1 MYQITPS
8 RSYRRMTLLYFSTQK
23 RYYPLHGF
31 VVFNYAPRRWL
42 VIFLIRLHGNG
53 NLIRVAVSYFHLQ
66 NIFKDERETIWTP
79 IDLLQKSLKIGSAVR
94 G

>member
-23 RYYPLHGF
+23 RYYPLHDF

-42 VIFLIRLHGNG
+42 VIFLIRLHGKG
-53 NLIRVAVSYFHLQ
+53 NLIRVAVFL
-66 NIFKDERETIWTP
+66 F
-79 IDLLQKSLKIGSAVR
+79 SLAEYL
-94 G
+94 